1 MADDDTTSG
10 SDGFD
15 DWLEDEPGPPTDPY
29 ASLKDDDP
37 GEEIADWVAFTEGR
51 DGGRDDATI
60 GPDES
65 TDLTELPTAE
75 MDVSELPT
83 PDEVDG
89 DGEGDETAELDVP
102 DVTAVTDTG
111 FAPDRDEP
119 DDGDE
124 TAELDVASFDGG
136 GFEGAEEDEV
146 PEPDAPADEETNTG
160 GGVDDDVGT
169 TPAPVEEDSETTEDD
184 ITDELPGIPPPT
196 VFDVDAMDE
205 EDTPVT
211 VEEASDEPVDA
222 AGEPDDTGE
231 LDIIPIAPYG
241 GFTDQTP
248 DDAGAPIEGETA
260 AAAPSRPDFF
270 DMSED
275 DYLGTATREH
285 TDLAEAIA
293 LAEEDDTEPV
303 AIAAPIPGLAESVV
317 GFEDVVEAEGMKK
330 ARSRKS
336 GDLVARVI
344 TGIVLVVALG
354 ASLVWQ
360 PALVAL
366 ALAVF
371 VIGAGEFYTSLVRS
385 DRKPVALF
393 GFIGIIGA
401 SLGAYFWGPVAIPT
415 GFFIA
420 ATLLLL
426 FYAVVPGK
434 RDPMGNLA
442 LTITVMVWAGLGAFA
457 MPIIASPS
465 YRPLV
470 VGVVIA
476 VAAMDI
482 AQYFFGRMLGRT
494 QLAPWVSPKKTVE
507 GLVAGVIVALA
518 MGAALSFV
526 EPFELT
532 SGMLLGILVAILAP
546 LGDLAMS
553 AAKRSL
559 GIKDMG
565 SVLPGHGGFLDRID
579 GLLFVI
585 PAAWAAFLWVGL
597 L

>member
-1 MADDDTTSG
+1 MADDDKTSDPG
-10 SDGFD
+10 GFD
-15 DWLEDEPGPPTDPY
+15 DWLEETPGPPTDPY

-37 GEEIADWVAFTEGR
+37 EEEIADWVAFTEGR
-51 DGGRDDATI
+51 DGSGDDETPAAL
-60 GPDES
+60 PVS
-65 TDLTELPTAE
+65 DLTELPTQE
-75 MDVSELPT
+75 MDPSDLPGA
-83 PDEVDG
+83 DRSG
-89 DGEGDETAELDVP
+89 DGADEPTDLDDDETSEIDLSSPAEESTEESVLAFDA
-102 DVTAVTDTG
+102 DDQTE
-111 FAPDRDEP
+111 EP
-119 DDGDE
+119 DSSLHDTPPGSD
-124 TAELDVASFDGG
+124 ADDDADDDDVDDVDDQ
-136 GFEGAEEDEV
+136 EDEV
-146 PEPDAPADEETNTG
+146 
-160 GGVDDDVGT
+160 
-169 TPAPVEEDSETTEDD
+169 
-184 ITDELPGIPPPT
+184 ITDELPPVPSPA
-196 VFDVDAMDE
+196 DDADQE
-205 EDTPVT
+205 LE
-211 VEEASDEPVDA
+211 
-222 AGEPDDTGE
+222 DTGE
-231 LDIIPIAPYG
+231 LDIVPIAPYG
-241 GFTDQTP
+241 GFSQGPTESAFVDEQ
-248 DDAGAPIEGETA
+248 DDESDPASAGPADTSSAGEAIGVA
-260 AAAPSRPDFF
+260 AAATSQRPELF
-270 DMSED
+270 DITED

-293 LAEEDDTEPV
+293 LAEEEDTERV
-303 AIAAPIPGLAESVV
+303 AVVAPIPGLADTVV
-317 GFEDVVEAEGMKK
+317 GFEDVVEAEGMRK
-330 ARSRKS
+330 ARSRRS

-344 TGIVLVVALG
+344 TAVVLIAALG

-366 ALAVF
+366 AVAVF

-385 DRKPVALF
+385 DRKPIALF

-401 SLGAYFWGPVAIPT
+401 SLGAYFWGAIAIPS

-457 MPIIASPS
+457 MPIIASES

-470 VGVVIA
+470 MGVVVA

-518 MGAALSFV
+518 IGAALSFV
-526 EPFELT
+526 APFELT
-532 SGMLLGILVAILAP
+532 SGMLLGVIVAILAP
-546 LGDLAMS
+546 IGDLAMS

-559 GIKDMG
+559 GLKDMG

-585 PAAWAAFLWVGL
+585 PAAWAAFLWAGL